1 MDKFDQKF
9 GEFSKE
15 LNELS
20 ESNET
25 MRSREKK
32 YKRTINQ
39 LEIKN
44 LELEEKLKYA
54 QQRN

>member
-1 MDKFDQKF
+1 MIRNLWNSLKN
-9 GEFSKE
+9 SVS
-15 LNELS
+15 S